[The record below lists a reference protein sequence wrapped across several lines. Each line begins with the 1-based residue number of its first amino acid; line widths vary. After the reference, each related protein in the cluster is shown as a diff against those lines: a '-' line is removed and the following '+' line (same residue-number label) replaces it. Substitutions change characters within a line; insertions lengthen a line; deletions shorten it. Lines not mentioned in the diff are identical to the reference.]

1 MLYPYM
7 TLDDMTEIVHS
18 EVLPDGRVKV
28 IMETPDE
35 LDFFHNAVCY
45 LPEMRWEKIFG
56 YTEEELCFF
65 HRLIKSNR
73 DSIMRYAAQGGRN
86 STAQEQEKIWSIS
99 ELAAKLA
106 RKEAVSYEI

>member
-28 IMETPDE
+28 IIETPDE

-56 YTEEELCFF
+56 YTEEELYFF
-65 HRLIKSNR
+65 HRLIQSNR
-73 DSIMRYAAQGGRN
+73 DSIMYNAAQGGRN
-86 STAQEQEKIWSIS
+86 NAAQEQKKIWSIS
-99 ELAAKLA
+99 ELTAKLA
-106 RKEAVSYEI
+106 RKGDHNHET